1 MGQVSVRSVQLEI
14 GKLVAKKYGLKGR
27 DLQKLVSQLRGRLPR
42 GFKADVAYLFAAQE
56 RIKHP
61 KRRGQVDLDKLR
73 SVRRVAMAKLEG
85 VDLEP
90 DKSRK
95 RALWLAEF
103 AARMLLFFASLVAVL
118 YWLGV
123 NRP

>member
-14 GKLVAKKYGLKGR
+14 GKSIGKKYGLKGA
-27 DLQKLVSQLRGRLPR
+27 DLQRMVTRLRGRLPR
-42 GFKADVAYLFAAQE
+42 GFEADVAYLFEAQD

-73 SVRRVAMAKLEG
+73 SVRRVALAKLKG
-85 VDLEP
+85 VNLQR
-90 DKSRK
+90 DKSRA

-103 AARMLLFFASLVAVL
+103 AARMLLFFAGLVAVL
-118 YWLGV
+118 YWFGV
-123 NRP
+123 I

>member
-1 MGQVSVRSVQLEI
+1 VSVRSVQLEI
-14 GKLVAKKYGLKGR
+14 AKLVAKKYGLKSD
-27 DLQKLVSQLRGRLPR
+27 DLQKLVSRLDGRLPR
-42 GFKADVAYLFAAQE
+42 GFKADVAYLFNAQE

-73 SVRRVAMAKLEG
+73 SVRSIALAKLDG
-85 VDLEP
+85 VDLARE
-90 DKSRK
+90 KSRK

-118 YWLGV
+118 YWLGI